1 MDYNLTFLT
10 IMISLCITYFY
21 YTKYKEYEKE
31 FYILN
36 KKHDKAIVENDNYK
50 LRIKDLQKYKNDV
63 SKTFKILDNELNHIN
78 NHVERQNQLQLQLHR
93 QNNDSS
99 FNNVNLLTTDIL
111 TNLINNMNQEYSTPQ
126 NTPSVPLEDTVQENE
141 TIRENSSTE
150 LDSGSGSGSGSGS
163 ESDTSINEQNNVL
176 SSPEQS
182 TTLHNMGNLLT
193 ASKSSY
199 QYFKI

>member
-10 IMISLCITYFY
+10 IIISLCITYFY
-21 YTKYKEYEKE
+21 YTKYKEYERE

-78 NHVERQNQLQLQLHR
+78 NHVERQNQLQLQR
-93 QNNDSS
+93 QNNDSN

-126 NTPSVPLEDTVQENE
+126 NTQLEETINE
-141 TIRENSSTE
+141 TIEENNSTE
-150 LDSGSGSGSGSGS
+150 LG
-163 ESDTSINEQNNVL
+163 SDTDTDTDINTNTNEQL
-176 SSPEQS
+176 SMLEQNTS
-182 TTLHNMGNLLT
+182 LHNMGNLLT
-193 ASKSSY
+193 SSRNSY
-199 QYFKI
+199 QSFKI